1 MRILFIT
8 PLLTRFGA
16 RWMPIGICSMAAVLD
31 AQGHETMLFDR
42 AAVYDLL
49 GKDRLRTR
57 DAMKRAIL
65 RFSPDMI
72 AMSTVSPAIFDTVDC
87 VQFIRTFYN
96 KTVIAGGHHVTA
108 LPEMTLRRIP
118 GVDLAVSGEG
128 ELVLAS
134 LAKGDDPFSIPG
146 ISGRKRD
153 GIVSLPPQKI
163 AVLDALPFPKMDILN
178 LTYYLKKNPVTI
190 RGFNLSVATVLTSRG
205 CPHRCAFCTE
215 SLTYGPGVRFHSP
228 EYVLACLRE
237 ITGRYAVNG
246 LYFLD
251 NDFLANRDRAEAICA
266 LMMDNGF
273 QKRLKWAIQTRAD
286 RIDGPILSVLKKAGC
301 VKIELGIESG
311 HQHHLDQVNKNEDSA
326 AGERSLRLCRKN
338 GVRSHA
344 YMLMGLE
351 NETIEG
357 LNRQLAWLKQLKPD
371 TSTWSL
377 LHMYPGTLLYRR
389 KGDRF
394 FETQSWSETAVNAY
408 YSRSHLSGIP
418 DEERRRWVETR
429 LNPWLRQISVLSHL
443 RNNPVSFW
451 FEALARDPLLK
462 LRGVLNHIRTRLYR

>member
-1 MRILFIT
+1 
-8 PLLTRFGA
+8 
-16 RWMPIGICSMAAVLD
+16 MPIGICSMAAVLD

-57 DAMKRAIL
+57 DAMTRAIL
-65 RFSPDMI
+65 SFSPDMI

-338 GVRSHA
+338 GVRQSPYGHESI
-344 YMLMGLE
+344 G
-351 NETIEG
+351 
-357 LNRQLAWLKQLKPD
+357 R
-371 TSTWSL
+371 WS
-377 LHMYPGTLLYRR
+377 
-389 KGDRF
+389 
-394 FETQSWSETAVNAY
+394 
-408 YSRSHLSGIP
+408 
-418 DEERRRWVETR
+418 
-429 LNPWLRQISVLSHL
+429 
-443 RNNPVSFW
+443 
-451 FEALARDPLLK
+451 
-462 LRGVLNHIRTRLYR
+462 

>member
-1 MRILFIT
+1 
-8 PLLTRFGA
+8 
-16 RWMPIGICSMAAVLD
+16 
-31 AQGHETMLFDR
+31 
-42 AAVYDLL
+42 
-49 GKDRLRTR
+49 
-57 DAMKRAIL
+57 
-65 RFSPDMI
+65 
-72 AMSTVSPAIFDTVDC
+72 
-87 VQFIRTFYN
+87 
-96 KTVIAGGHHVTA
+96 
-108 LPEMTLRRIP
+108 
-118 GVDLAVSGEG
+118 
-128 ELVLAS
+128 
-134 LAKGDDPFSIPG
+134 
-146 ISGRKRD
+146 
-153 GIVSLPPQKI
+153 
-163 AVLDALPFPKMDILN
+163 MDILN

-326 AGERSLRLCRKN
+326 AGERALRLCRKN